1 MSVRNLDFVF
11 SPRSIAVIGA
21 STRQGSVGQ
30 TVMRNLLGGGY
41 RGPILPVNPKHARVE
56 SIPAYPGIDALPMA
70 PDLAVICT
78 PPETVPKIIADLG
91 ARGTRAAVVITA
103 GFGGSDGSQGPRL
116 RQSMLDAAKPY
127 LLRIIGPNCVGLQIP
142 PLGLNAS
149 FAHLLADPGEIAV
162 VTQSGAMAT
171 TIIDWAKR
179 HSVGLSYVVSL
190 GDMSDVD
197 FGDVLDYLALSPNT
211 RAILL
216 YIEAATQ
223 ARKFMS
229 AARAA
234 SRSKPVI
241 AIKAGRSAEGARAAA
256 SHTGAMASMDA
267 VYDAAFERAGILRVD
282 DIDELFAAVETIA
295 RVRSLPGDRLAI
307 VTNGGGIGVL
317 ATDTLIAE
325 GGRLASLSPETVAR
339 LDKVL
344 PTNWSRGN
352 PIDLIGDADARRY
365 EEALRVVSTDPGVDA
380 TLVLNCPVAVAT
392 GMDAARALVSVA
404 RDANHTFL
412 ASWLGGPDLEDVR
425 RLFAAERIP
434 SFETPRSAISGFLH
448 LIRHRRGQEA
458 ILEVPPIAAP
468 MVYPARDSVR
478 CGIENA
484 IAAGRPWLDEREA
497 KDLLHAYRISV
508 NRTVF
513 ASSPADAESAAQA
526 MNADRFVIKILSPDI
541 THKSDVG
548 GVVLDLENPAAVRRA
563 TEAMLAKVAAACPT
577 ARLQGVTVQPMVRW
591 TNAWELIVGMTV
603 DSLFGP
609 VIMFG
614 QGGTAVEIIGDT
626 ALALPPLNEPLARA
640 LVNRTRIARLLKGYR
655 DRQPA
660 KMDALVDTLVKI
672 GDLIAD
678 LPEIVELDINPILLD
693 EAGMIA
699 VDARVRVAAA
709 ATSGTQRFAIRPYP
723 RELEHRVE
731 LSEGASLLI
740 RPIRPEDEPAL
751 CAMVDRLTPEDVR
764 FRFFSALKH
773 LPHPLAARLTQI
785 DYDRE
790 MAFIATAASDL
801 GGAICRG
808 DLLGVSRLAAD
819 PDNERAEFAVT
830 VRSDVK
836 GRGLGWILMQHL
848 IGYARARG
856 IGTLHGAVLRDNE
869 PMIKLCRDLGFS
881 LEEEHQDP
889 TVYQAIYRLQDSSRR
904 EAGMT

>member
-1 MSVRNLDFVF
+1 MSVRNLDSVF

-30 TVMRNLLGGGY
+30 TVIRNLLGGGY
-41 RGPILPVNPKHARVE
+41 KGPILPVNPKHTRVE
-56 SIPAYPGIDALPMA
+56 GVPAYPGIGALPMA

-78 PPETVPKIIADLG
+78 PPKTVPEIISDLG
-91 ARGTRAAVVITA
+91 ARGTRAAVIITA
-103 GFGGSDGSQGPRL
+103 GFGGSDGTEGPRL
-116 RQSMLDAAKPY
+116 RQAMLDAAQPH

-149 FAHLLADPGEIAV
+149 FAHLLADSGEIAV

-171 TIIDWAKR
+171 TIVDWAKR
-179 HSVGLSYVVSL
+179 HSIGLSCMVSL

-197 FGDVLDYLALSPNT
+197 FGDVLDYLALSPDT

-234 SRSKPVI
+234 SRFKPVI

-317 ATDTLIAE
+317 ATDALIAK
-325 GGRLASLSPETVAR
+325 GGRLASLSPETMAR
-339 LDKVL
+339 LEKVL
-344 PTNWSRGN
+344 PPNWSRGN

-365 EEALRVVSTDPGVDA
+365 EEALQVVGADPGVDA
-380 TLVLNCPVAVAT
+380 TLVLNCPVAVAK
-392 GMDAARALVSVA
+392 GMDVARALVSVA
-404 RDANHTFL
+404 QSTSHTFL

-434 SFETPRSAISGFLH
+434 SFETPRAAIGGFLH

-458 ILEVPPIAAP
+458 ILEVPPVAAP
-468 MVYPARDSVR
+468 TEYPSRSSVR
-478 CGIENA
+478 RVIEDA
-484 IAAGRPWLDEREA
+484 IAAGRPWLNEREA
-497 KDLLHAYRISV
+497 KDLLHAYGVPV
-508 NRTVF
+508 NRTVS
-513 ASSPADAESAAQA
+513 ASSPADAERAAQA
-526 MNADRFVIKILSPDI
+526 MNTDRFVIKILSPDI

-548 GVVLDLENPAAVRRA
+548 GVILDLESPAAVRRA
-563 TEAMLAKVAAACPT
+563 TEAMLVKVAAACPT
-577 ARLQGVTVQPMVRW
+577 ARLQGVTVQPMLRRPR
-591 TNAWELIVGMTV
+591 AWELIVGMTV
-603 DSLFGP
+603 DPLFGP
-609 VIMFG
+609 IVMFG
-614 QGGTAVEIIGDT
+614 QGGTAVEVIGDT

-640 LVNRTRIARLLKGYR
+640 LISRTRIARLLKGYR
-655 DRQPA
+655 DRPPA
-660 KMDALVDTLVKI
+660 KLDALVATLVKI
-672 GDLIAD
+672 GDLVAD
-678 LPEIVELDINPILLD
+678 LPEIVELDINPVLLD
-693 EAGMIA
+693 ESGMIA
-699 VDARVRVAAA
+699 VDARVRVGPAV
-709 ATSGTQRFAIRPYP
+709 TSGTQRFAIRPYP
-723 RELEHRVE
+723 RELEHQVE
-731 LSEGASLLI
+731 LSDGSSLLI
-740 RPIRPEDEPAL
+740 RPIRPEDEPGL
-751 CAMVDRLTPEDVR
+751 CAMVERLTPEDVR

-773 LPHPLAARLTQI
+773 LPHPLATRLTQI

-790 MAFIATAASDL
+790 MAFVAAAPSDI
-801 GGAICRG
+801 GGSVRRG

-819 PDNERAEFAVT
+819 PDNEKAEFAVT
-830 VRSDVK
+830 VRSDFK
-836 GRGLGWILMQHL
+836 GRGLGWTLMQHL
-848 IGYARARG
+848 IGYATARG
-856 IGTLHGAVLRDNE
+856 IGMLHGAVLRDNE

-881 LEEEHQDP
+881 TEEDLQDP
-889 TVYQAIYRLQDSSRR
+889 TIYQACRRLQDGSRDVR
-904 EAGMT
+904 PQ